1 MTYRQL
7 RKILQETED
16 HLLDDDVTVAVKN
29 FEKEY
34 FKVKSFTTIDE
45 EDSNVL
51 HDSHLVMNIDMQG

>member
-34 FKVKSFTTIDE
+34 FKVKSFQTIDI
-45 EDSNVL
+45 EDADIL
-51 HDSHLVMNIDMQG
+51 HDNHLVINIDMQG